1 MTKKAD
7 IEPGLLNKNQMATSC
22 GLSRQ
27 AFDKWGV
34 EPYKSIGNQKLYRV
48 QDVLKNRL
56 DRIQKKNDNYD
67 NLNPDEY
74 DDAGVINPVLEDAML
89 KREMR
94 IAAQLKNQVLEG
106 RLLPANL
113 ASAVITKVLAQVG
126 ATFDALPLQIKRLHP
141 DIPQSAIDAIKREIV
156 EYQNEAANA
165 GQYVESYID
174 EFIEQAEASIK

>member
-1 MTKKAD
+1 
-7 IEPGLLNKNQMATSC
+7 
-22 GLSRQ
+22 
-27 AFDKWGV
+27 
-34 EPYKSIGNQKLYRV
+34 
-48 QDVLKNRL
+48 
-56 DRIQKKNDNYD
+56 
-67 NLNPDEY
+67 
-74 DDAGVINPVLEDAML
+74 
-89 KREMR
+89 
-94 IAAQLKNQVLEG
+94 
-106 RLLPANL
+106 LLPADL